1 MEKRRVSFEA
11 GIEFLIVISLIFV
24 LQNINAVNLFVPS
37 YSVRHIWEILFYDI
51 DRLWWSTLFSGTS
64 KKNRERQNFR

>member
-37 YSVRHIWEILFYDI
+37 YSVRHI
-51 DRLWWSTLFSGTS
+51 
-64 KKNRERQNFR
+64 